1 MKKFFA
7 FSSLIILLFAASSFA
22 DDEVD
27 EQYSPRQK
35 NLGKDRTGI
44 QWWIVDFGTSASGYY
59 AIAREYY
66 NTNAAAKS
74 ELVYALTTRYGVSQS
89 RAEDVYFAEFRFEY
103 TSDGRQYT
111 EVSRVLYDM
120 RGEEIC
126 SYRASYTS
134 SFIPVIPNTVQSK
147 GVAYAM
153 GLIR

>member
-7 FSSLIILLFAASSFA
+7 FSSLIIILLFAASSFA
-22 DDEVD
+22 DEVD
-27 EQYSPRQK
+27 EGAFLRQK
-35 NLGKDRTGI
+35 NLGKDRAGV
-44 QWWIVDFGTSASGYY
+44 QWWIVDFGTSVSGYY

-66 NTNAAAKS
+66 NTNATAKS
-74 ELVYALTTRYGVSQS
+74 ELVYSLSTRYGISS
-89 RAEDVYFAEFRFEY
+89 DRAEAVYFAEFRFEY

-126 SYRASYTS
+126 SYRPGNR